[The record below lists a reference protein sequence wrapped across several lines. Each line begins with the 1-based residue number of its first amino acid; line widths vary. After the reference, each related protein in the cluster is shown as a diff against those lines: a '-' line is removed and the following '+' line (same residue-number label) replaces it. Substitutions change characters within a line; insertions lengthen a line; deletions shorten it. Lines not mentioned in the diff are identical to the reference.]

1 MVDEQGNGFAN
12 ERWSLVLWPRLK
24 RLCIIYQSNRVSWH
38 VLMVWWRNKKHP
50 VFPRIV
56 NKLFDRAFPPYIKIV
71 WKNCYAGY
79 KRMDYW
85 KFLNICEHQ
94 NTQDITHAYNSW
106 TDIKLLGK
114 KVPVG
119 PKSEAKKSRERQKA
133 PFPHLLFY
141 RMEDGFI
148 FHRIFSR
155 IARVNLSVFSKY
167 INQSSLKELSP
178 PI

>member
-1 MVDEQGNGFAN
+1 MFWWCDERINNILYFR
-12 ERWSLVLWPRLK
+12 ELLISSLIELSR
-24 RLCIIYQSNRVSWH
+24 
-38 VLMVWWRNKKHP
+38 
-50 VFPRIV
+50 
-56 NKLFDRAFPPYIKIV
+56 PYIKIV
-71 WKNCYAGY
+71 WKNCYGGY

-106 TDIKLLGK
+106 TDIKWLGK

-119 PKSEAKKSRERQKA
+119 PKSEAKKSRERQNA

-155 IARVNLSVFSKY
+155 IVRVNLSQFSANTF
-167 INQSSLKELSP
+167 INLRSSLLRYCATKSSRNKGSCILTFHC
-178 PI
+178 